1 MENMPKFANITGKSH
16 GYMTEKLD
24 ETDLKIL
31 RTLQKNAKLTTKEL
45 ADAVHLTP
53 TPVFERQKRLE
64 RQGYIKKYVAI
75 LDPDKLNQSLQV
87 FCKVKLKQINHEIA
101 DAFTRRI
108 MRIPEVTECYNTSG
122 NYDYLLKVRAA
133 DMKQYQEFVL
143 NKLGE
148 IESLASIESTFVMSK
163 YNEWRL
169 SLIGV
174 LFSLLTLGTSC
185 ANEDKPIDE
194 PVLKGIISSY
204 NEYDGAMLDFTEAD
218 MEKAGFTLGDV
229 VSITIDDKTFIIP
242 YYDGYYSRGGELL
255 LVAYPSYPS
264 ICFTASNTGLPMEL
278 KGLKYN
284 EWRLSLIGVLFSL
297 LTLGTSCANED
308 KPIDE
313 PMLAP

>member
-16 GYMTEKLD
+16 GHMTEKLD

-148 IESLASIESTFVMSK
+148 IESLASIESTFVMSEIK
-163 YNEWRL
+163 QTY
-169 SLIGV
+169 GV
-174 LFSLLTLGTSC
+174 H
-185 ANEDKPIDE
+185 I
-194 PVLKGIISSY
+194 
-204 NEYDGAMLDFTEAD
+204 
-218 MEKAGFTLGDV
+218 
-229 VSITIDDKTFIIP
+229 
-242 YYDGYYSRGGELL
+242 
-255 LVAYPSYPS
+255 
-264 ICFTASNTGLPMEL
+264 
-278 KGLKYN
+278 
-284 EWRLSLIGVLFSL
+284 
-297 LTLGTSCANED
+297 
-308 KPIDE
+308 
-313 PMLAP
+313 